1 MYFQANV
8 RLVTY
13 ISKRRSGAADSART
27 AIPQGR
33 TPHAI
38 DVHVVAAVR
47 RVDGE
52 DEKPH
57 SNAETGSSILK
68 KILAA
73 AAMASL
79 AGLTACSVAT
89 PAPDSTTSTAAPAA
103 SAPASSQASPSR
115 SSDASAAPRAGGAKA
130 ACETFNSLYVD
141 LRAAAND
148 ANAFEDVYLAAQDAK
163 DTVSGNL
170 VGLFTSIGVLALDHA
185 TEVETGK
192 PVDQASKD
200 AIRDA
205 VFANAEDCTAEG
217 VTLRL

>member
-1 MYFQANV
+1 M
-8 RLVTY
+8 
-13 ISKRRSGAADSART
+13 
-27 AIPQGR
+27 
-33 TPHAI
+33 
-38 DVHVVAAVR
+38 HVVAAVR

-52 DEKPH
+52 DEKTR

-115 SSDASAAPRAGGAKA
+115 SSDASAAPRAGAKA